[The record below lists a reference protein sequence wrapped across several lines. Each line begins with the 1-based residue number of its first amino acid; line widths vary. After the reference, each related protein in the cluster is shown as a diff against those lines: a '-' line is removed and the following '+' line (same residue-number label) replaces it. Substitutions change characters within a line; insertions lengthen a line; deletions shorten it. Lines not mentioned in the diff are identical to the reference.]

1 MAKLSRGD
9 LKNLVKEC
17 LIEILQEGAGA
28 AVAAPRKKGS
38 AAPKKGASRSR
49 SRAKDNIRF
58 ESAVKKSAQSLTEDP
73 IMQSIFADTA
83 KTTLQEQYSS
93 GTPAVPTADRG
104 KASNTGVDPASMFEG
119 ASNWADLAFS
129 DPKTA
134 PKA

>member
-17 LIEILQEGAGA
+17 LIEILQEGTGATIAG
-28 AVAAPRKKGS
+28 KKGS
-38 AAPKKGASRSR
+38 RTTKKSPSRPR

-58 ESAVKKSAQSLTEDP
+58 ESAVKETAQSLTQDP

-93 GTPAVPTADRG
+93 GTPAVPTAGRG
-104 KASNTGVDPASMFEG
+104 KSSTAGVDPASMFEG
-119 ASNWADLAFS
+119 SSNWADLAFS